1 MKAVFDKA
9 KNTITVDLELLPHQK
24 KAYYSKED
32 IAGICGGRG
41 LGKSYYLSAEA
52 MMSLIAGEKVL
63 IFGLN
68 YKTLTLTLFTQITK
82 RFEEFRESLK
92 QIGYGNLADQIQV
105 KVNKG
110 ECSIKYGKGEIYGL
124 TYENIEAARGFT
136 EVNKLLLDELALA
149 PSNLMETVA
158 PCLRGCKNGSKIRF
172 GTTPRSRSFWN
183 RWFLDDKIKK
193 EIFRGTSRDN
203 TKLEEKD
210 FALFENSISDE
221 RMYRQEVLG
230 EILEDDIDF
239 GVISVKDFPT
249 TKKPEFGR
257 RKLGIDFAGSGAD
270 NNVFII
276 SDDNVILEKRKVQV
290 ADTFQLYS
298 IAKDLIYKYNVK
310 TVNLDGTGGWSNGV
324 YDMLKNLSNIEVNSV
339 NFQQKAIKDCYANA
353 RAEMYMEMVKKI
365 REGFFIDDEEIR
377 EELTATT
384 YLINNSGKTQLVPK
398 DEIKAVLGR
407 SPDTTDAL
415 ALSLYEINEVQLV
428 SKQEAHKISISFA
441 SL

>member
-1 MKAVFDKA
+1 MKAVFDKE
-9 KNTITVDLELLPHQK
+9 KNRITVDLELLPHQK

-32 IAGICGGRG
+32 ISGICGGRG
-41 LGKSYYLSAEA
+41 LGKSYYLSVEA
-52 MMSLIAGEKVL
+52 MMSLIEGEKVL

-68 YKTLTLTLFTQITK
+68 YKTLTLTLFTQIAK
-82 RFEEFRESLK
+82 RFEEFRQSLK
-92 QIGYGNLADQIQV
+92 DIGYNDLADKIYV
-105 KVNKG
+105 KINKG
-110 ECSIKYGKGEIYGL
+110 ECSIKYGTGELYGL

-149 PSNLMETVA
+149 PANLMETVA

-183 RWFLDDKIKK
+183 RWFLDEKIKK

-210 FALFENSISDE
+210 FKLFENSISDE

-239 GVISVKDFPT
+239 CIISSKDFPNI
-249 TKKPEFGR
+249 KKSEFGKR
-257 RKLGIDFAGSGAD
+257 RLGIDFAGSGAD
-270 NNVFII
+270 SNVFIV
-276 SDDNVILEKRKVQV
+276 SDDNIILEKKKIQS

-298 IAKDLIYKYNVK
+298 VAKDLINKYNVK

-324 YDMLKNLSNIEVNSV
+324 YDMLKNLPDITVNSI
-339 NFQQKAIKDCYANA
+339 NFQQKSIKDCYANA
-353 RAEMYMEMVKKI
+353 RAEMYMEAVKKI
-365 REGFFIDDEEIR
+365 REGFYIEDEEIK
-377 EELTATT
+377 EELVTT
-384 YLINNSGKTQLVPK
+384 SYLINNSGKTQLIPK
-398 DEIKAVLGR
+398 EEIKAILGR
-407 SPDTTDAL
+407 SPDSTDAL
-415 ALSLYEINEVQLV
+415 VLSLYEPEGVKTV
-428 SKQEAHKISISFA
+428 SREEARKISISFA